1 MTRCSRRRSDVQL
14 INPDGRPHFGLFD
27 DAVELNLADYVHR
40 TPMGGR
46 AGRVS
51 SWLGFKQ
58 FQYFGVLAEDL
69 LFGCAVAD
77 FRHTAVAF
85 AYVFEPGRGMLIEHT
100 SRAPLGVGMRLSRS
114 AVRGRSRFRG
124 RRFEVELGYEEAP
137 RRKSIRLELDGALS
151 VDASLDESAAAFEP
165 MSICTRIGRN
175 GWVYAHKVAGVP
187 VRGTVRTSDRSW
199 DLESLDAFAHHDFSA
214 GYMRRETF
222 WNWACLSGRTK
233 DGTQVGLN
241 VSCGVNETSFSENC
255 AWIDGKLEPLALC
268 HFEYDWDRPLQPWR
282 ITSADGALELDFQP
296 EGQHDERL
304 QLGLVATDFKQIFG
318 VFRGEIRLRDGRR
331 VRVDGLRGFVEDQY
345 AKA

>member
-1 MTRCSRRRSDVQL
+1 MASDRL
-14 INPDGRPHFGLFD
+14 IDAEGRPRFGIFD
-27 DAVELNLADYVHR
+27 DALEVNVADYVHR

-46 AGRVS
+46 AGRLA
-51 SWLGFKQ
+51 SWMGYKR
-58 FQYFGVLAEDL
+58 FQYFGVLSEEL

-85 AYVFEPGRGMLIEHT
+85 VYVFEPGRGMHVEHT
-100 SRAPLGVGMRLSRS
+100 SRAPFGVGMRLSS
-114 AVRGRSRFRG
+114 SPVNGRSTFRLG
-124 RRFEVELGYEEAP
+124 RFEVDFGYADAP
-137 RRKSIRLELDGALS
+137 RRKSIRLKLGNELE
-151 VDASLDESAAAFEP
+151 VDAELDESEVDFEP

-187 VRGTVRTSDRSW
+187 VRGSIRASGRTW
-199 DLESLDAFAHHDFSA
+199 DLEALDAFAHHDFSA

-222 WNWACLSGRTK
+222 WNWACLSGRAK

-255 AWIDGKLEPLALC
+255 AWIDGKLEPLGLC
-268 HFEYDWDRPLQPWR
+268 HFEYDWDHPLRPWR

-296 EGQHDERL
+296 EGQHEEQLR
-304 QLGLVATDFKQIFG
+304 LGLVATDFKQIFG
-318 VFRGEIRLRDGRR
+318 VFSGEVRLRDGRA